1 MNVIKNVRK
10 SVTKNAPD
18 KKPPTIHQ
26 TRIVASSH
34 LFKIEALDL
43 EFSNGEKRQYER
55 LVSRGAGAVLI
66 VPVLDQHTILLI
78 REYAAGTERY
88 ELAFPKGKV
97 EKGEAILDAANREI
111 MEEVG
116 YESGNLSLMKSLS
129 LAPGYLGHITHI
141 VLAQDLSPHR
151 EEGDE
156 PEEIEVVPWNINDM
170 DALLDRDDFAEGRS
184 VAALYLLKLALKL

>member
-1 MNVIKNVRK
+1 MHKL
-10 SVTKNAPD
+10 
-18 KKPPTIHQ
+18 PTIHQ
-26 TRIVASSH
+26 TKIVASSR

-55 LVSRGAGAVLI
+55 LVSRGVGAVLI
-66 VPVLDQHTILLI
+66 VPVLDENTILLI

-116 YESGNLSLMKSLS
+116 YESANLSLMKSLS
-129 LAPGYLGHITHI
+129 LAPGYLGHVTHI
-141 VLAQDLSPHR
+141 ILAQDLSEHR

-156 PEEIEVVPWNINDM
+156 PEEIEVVPWKIDEI
-170 DALLDRDDFAEGRS
+170 DKLLERDDFAEGRS
-184 VAALYLLKLALKL
+184 VAALYLLKQVLQC

>member
-1 MNVIKNVRK
+1 MKQIL
-10 SVTKNAPD
+10 
-18 KKPPTIHQ
+18 PTIHK
-26 TRIVASSH
+26 TEIVASSR

-55 LVSRGAGAVLI
+55 LVSRGSGAVLI
-66 VPVLDQHTILLI
+66 VPVLDENTILLI

-116 YESGNLSLMKSLS
+116 YESSKLSVMKALS

-141 VLAQDLSPHR
+141 ILAQDLSEHR

-156 PEEIEVVPWNINDM
+156 PEEIEVVPWKISEIDQ
-170 DALLDRDDFAEGRS
+170 LLERDDFAEGRS
-184 VAALYLLKLALKL
+184 VAALYLLKQVLKC

>member
-1 MNVIKNVRK
+1 MTHKLPIIHK
-10 SVTKNAPD
+10 TK
-18 KKPPTIHQ
+18 
-26 TRIVASSH
+26 IVASSR

-55 LVSRGAGAVLI
+55 LVSRGVGAVLI
-66 VPVLDQHTILLI
+66 VPVLDENTILLI

-88 ELAFPKGKV
+88 ELGFPKGKV
-97 EKGEAILDAANREI
+97 EKGEEILDAANREI

-116 YESGNLSLMKSLS
+116 YESSNLSVMKSLS

-141 VLAQDLSPHR
+141 ILAQDLSERR

-156 PEEIEVVPWNINDM
+156 AEAIEVVPWEISKIDE
-170 DALLDRDDFAEGRS
+170 LLDRDDFAEGRS
-184 VAALYLLKLALKL
+184 VAALYLLKRALGL

>member
-1 MNVIKNVRK
+1 MNHKL
-10 SVTKNAPD
+10 
-18 KKPPTIHQ
+18 PTIHQ
-26 TRIVASSH
+26 TKIVASSR

-55 LVSRGAGAVLI
+55 LVSRGVGAVLI
-66 VPVLDQHTILLI
+66 IPVLNDDTVLLI

-97 EKGEAILDAANREI
+97 EKGEQILDAANREI

-116 YESGNLSLMKSLS
+116 YESANLRVLKSLS
-129 LAPGYLGHITHI
+129 LAPGYLGHVTHI
-141 VLAQDLSPHR
+141 ILAENLTERR

-156 PEEIEVVPWNINDM
+156 PEEIEVVPWKLSEIDQ
-170 DALLDRDDFAEGRS
+170 LIERDDFAEGRS
-184 VAALYLLKLALKL
+184 VAALYLLQQTMKIR

>member
-1 MNVIKNVRK
+1 MKL
-10 SVTKNAPD
+10 
-18 KKPPTIHQ
+18 PTIHQ
-26 TRIVASSH
+26 TRIVASSR
-34 LFKIEALDL
+34 LFKIEAIDL
-43 EFSNGEKRQYER
+43 EFSNGEKREYER
-55 LVSRGAGAVLI
+55 LVSRGVGAVLI
-66 VPVLDQHTILLI
+66 VPLLDDDTVLLI

-116 YESGNLSLMKSLS
+116 YEAADLSIMKSLS

-141 VLAQDLSPHR
+141 ILAKNLSEHS

-156 PEEIEVVPWNINDM
+156 PEEIEVVPWKISNL

-184 VAALYLLKLALKL
+184 VAALYLLKQALK